1 MWLKAPEQQDIV
13 ERLFPRSEMNS
24 ELQLWCR
31 RGQELLTKNI
41 TLNIYS
47 SITPPSADEDHMMWS
62 QNSYEMDIVERPFPQ
77 PHQHHL
83 TDAIKCC
90 ATLSLSFRQLV
101 RSEYCTSHQM
111 QIHSFVT
118 LLSRCVCVCE
128 CAHANLIHASDVWN
142 HAGPSV
148 TDTVAA
154 KRGICLNRLQQARGM
169 IKRRTF
175 TESRI
180 DSSVFP

>member
-1 MWLKAPEQQDIV
+1 MTESSRTARHGWEIV
-13 ERLFPRSEMNS
+13 SKVRN
-24 ELQLWCR
+24 ELQLLCR

-118 LLSRCVCVCE
+118 LLSRCVCVCVSVHMQFWSTRLTCE
-128 CAHANLIHASDVWN
+128 IMQGHLSQILLLQREGFAS
-142 HAGPSV
+142 
-148 TDTVAA
+148 TDCR
-154 KRGICLNRLQQARGM
+154 KL
-169 IKRRTF
+169 
-175 TESRI
+175 EEW
-180 DSSVFP
+180 